1 MSDKKIPMTSAGH
14 AAIEKE
20 ARHLKEVERPYIIS
34 EISRAR
40 ALGDLSEN
48 AEYHAAKERQGQ
60 MESRIVQ
67 LEERLRNAQIID
79 PSALSGKE
87 IKFGATVTLIDEDTN
102 KKHTYQIVGKF
113 ETDAKNGK
121 ISIES
126 PLARA
131 LINKRKGDVVHVS
144 IPSGERAY
152 EITKVQYKKIS

>member
-1 MSDKKIPMTSAGH
+1 MSSKKIPMTANGH
-14 AAIEKE
+14 AAIQQES
-20 ARHLKEVERPYIIS
+20 RQLKEKERPYIIS

-48 AEYHAAKERQGQ
+48 AEYHAAKEKQGQ
-60 MESRIVQ
+60 IESRIAQ
-67 LEERLRNAQIID
+67 LDERLRNAQIID
-79 PSALSGKE
+79 PCALSGKD
-87 IKFGATVTLIDEDTN
+87 IKFGATVSLIDEDTE
-102 KKHTYQIVGKF
+102 KKHIYQIVGKF

-131 LINKRKGDVVHVS
+131 LIGKQKGDVVHVS

-152 EITKVQYKKIS
+152 EIVKVQYKKIA

>member
-1 MSDKKIPMTSAGH
+1 MSDKKIPMTESGR

-20 ARHLKEVERPYIIS
+20 ARHLKENERPHIIE
-34 EISRAR
+34 EIARAR

-60 MESRIVQ
+60 IESRIAQ
-67 LEERLRNAQIID
+67 LDERLRYAQIID
-79 PSALSGKE
+79 PSSLSGKD
-87 IKFGATVTLIDEDTN
+87 IKFGATVSLIDEDTE
-102 KKHTYQIVGKF
+102 KKHKYQIVGKF
-113 ETDAKNGK
+113 ETDAQNGK

-131 LINKRKGDVVHVS
+131 LIGKQKGDVVHVS

-152 EITKVQYKKIS
+152 EILKVQYKKIS